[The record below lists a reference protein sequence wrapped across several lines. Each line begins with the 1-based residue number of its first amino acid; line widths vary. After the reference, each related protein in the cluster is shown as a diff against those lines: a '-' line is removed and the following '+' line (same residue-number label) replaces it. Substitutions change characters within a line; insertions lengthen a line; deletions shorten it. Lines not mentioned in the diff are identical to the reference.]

1 MHCMLT
7 FTIIADI
14 NFETQREF
22 IQTTEIVM
30 KKIRKEKGCISC
42 HLVKDTENEK
52 VFLLMEEWKTREDLF
67 RHVCSDCFGALS
79 GALQL
84 LSNKTETKIYN
95 VSFAHGIEKLAE
107 IRAQNKSKKRG
118 SAKSG
123 PGRRNINRSAAR
135 KKSVQSL

>member
-1 MHCMLT
+1 MLT

-14 NFETQREF
+14 NFENQREF

-42 HLVKDTENEK
+42 HLVKDTEDET
-52 VFLLMEEWKTREDLF
+52 VLLLIEEWKTKADFF

-84 LSNKTETKIYN
+84 LSNKTETKIYS
-95 VSFAHGIEKLAE
+95 VSSTQGIETLTKV
-107 IRAQNKSKKRG
+107 RGQNKSKKRRLIKNG
-118 SAKSG
+118 SEQNIIKQIAESG
-123 PGRRNINRSAAR
+123 ISIQI
-135 KKSVQSL
+135 S

>member
-1 MHCMLT
+1 MLT

-14 NFETQREF
+14 NFENQREF

-30 KKIRKEKGCISC
+30 KKIRKEKGCLSC

-84 LSNKTETKIYN
+84 LSNKTETKIYS
-95 VSFAHGIEKLAE
+95 VSLTQGIEMLTKV
-107 IRAQNKSKKRG
+107 RDHNKFKKRRLIKNG
-118 SAKSG
+118 SEQ
-123 PGRRNINRSAAR
+123 NIIKQSAIH
-135 KKSVQSL
+135 